1 MIRGGISEPLIVAE
15 GGSGNQEAEV
25 EAAKGGT
32 INFLYFLY
40 IFFIIYT
47 LFLIKQY
54 YEFSIQVLE

>member
-32 INFLYFLY
+32 INFFIFSLYFFY
-40 IFFIIYT
+40 NIYVVFNKT
-47 LFLIKQY
+47 IKTIK
-54 YEFSIQVLE
+54 IQ

>member
-32 INFLYFLY
+32 INFFY
-40 IFFIIYT
+40 IFFSLYFFYNIYVVFNKTIKT
-47 LFLIKQY
+47 LK
-54 YEFSIQVLE
+54 IQ